1 MREGN
6 LFKSF
11 SRLDKYERE
20 LTIFFFKG
28 LFYDA
33 SKIVIFFLLFS
44 LFNMTTYFW
53 YSLLYLILFRS
64 SSGGIHCNSY
74 LGCLTISLLVL
85 SISII
90 LGIYVFIPILHQTIF
105 TILLGIITVFFSP
118 VLSSSRPNPGPSI
131 IKRAKIR
138 SSICIFVLIVL
149 LTIYPKTI
157 FSNIG
162 FWSLVIHT
170 FQLFI
175 AHLRRWYHVFI

>member
-1 MREGN
+1 MVDKRESN
-6 LFKSF
+6 
-11 SRLDKYERE
+11 ERRKFIQ
-20 LTIFFFKG
+20 IFFQVGQIRKRINHLFFKG

-90 LGIYVFIPILHQTIF
+90 LGIYVFIPILPQTIF

-118 VLSSSRPNPGPSI
+118 VLSSSRSNPGPSI

-138 SSICIFVLIVL
+138 LR
-149 LTIYPKTI
+149 I
-157 FSNIG
+157 FS
-162 FWSLVIHT
+162 
-170 FQLFI
+170 
-175 AHLRRWYHVFI
+175 A